1 MDFLTAASVFVN
13 IWMIVVT
20 SVLLYQRY
28 GLPFRKKN
36 QSKKQLSSAV
46 FAENQV
52 TWIDFTRATGR
63 IQARKSFSI
72 VMPGDER
79 CDPASTYICFKPELH
94 TRMRAMMR
102 YTDVRSIS
110 GLISDAILTY
120 EWMIGLYA
128 QDFDLGYHD
137 QHRWITVPV
146 MVEHG

>member
-1 MDFLTAASVFVN
+1 MDFLTWASVVVN
-13 IWMIVVT
+13 IWMIIVT

-28 GLPFRKKN
+28 VSPSLKIKRSKKN
-36 QSKKQLSSAV
+36 QSPAV
-46 FAENQV
+46 FAEDQIV
-52 TWIDFTRATGR
+52 WIDFTRATGR
-63 IQARKSFSI
+63 IQTRKPYSI

-94 TRMRAMMR
+94 TRIRAMMR
-102 YTDVRSIS
+102 YTDARSIA